1 MSKLTWKQW
10 TQSPKDLKTYSRIA
24 SNVELFEYCVA
35 AMNNGDFT
43 MHACLQLSL
52 EKDVAPNDFLA
63 SARKA
68 WLALRYQIPPLAATI
83 SKGPD
88 TDITMTYRVPT
99 AEEADDWARETVNIY
114 EGADGSLEDARF
126 QVSSRPNP
134 AEGSGLGCFVH
145 VVPGASQREYGLVI
159 VVNHSLFDG
168 TGGKIVSGRF
178 LTHLAEVL
186 RAEGRAP
193 EIAWGKETENLLPG
207 YEEVMADAEADSNEK
222 ARKGTLD
229 AVLGEIVRLAER
241 AHTVRYAASY
251 VPPDKPKRTRTR
263 VASRVVDQETS
274 ACILT
279 ACKARGFTPNHVA
292 NAALSIVL
300 ARNNP
305 PTPSTPDTA
314 SHVYWLAINCRDRL
328 RPPYNGDAVYP
339 FFAMNMYPLAIPVK
353 DAYLPESAPKDEVKK
368 RLLALTEQ
376 VKPTYVYGKTLPALL
391 AIEQEL
397 MGMLIGPVLA
407 AGTMPPQTNPLFM
420 ADGDANK
427 QIPITCPGAFT
438 VSRYMMSVNKRDG
451 APICRLQ
458 TFGGKLIFNLDYNPD
473 AIPRDVAEEWT
484 QAWAD
489 TTALIAQ
496 RPCVHVCEAVYVRM
510 SMLSALSLFLP
521 SPLLTTM
528 ALLTAATMA
537 APSLPELLSSN
548 RAPTDN
554 ERQSTLAL
562 IQSWRREEAAL
573 EAEVSALQ
581 AALTQKFAKLEDVRG
596 RIHLHRGALSSLRSL
611 PLEVLQHIFRF
622 TLPTAHN
629 ALLSPDEPPI
639 LLTRVCRA
647 WREVALSTPELW
659 ASFHVVCTPFDTD
672 MSEQARQVV
681 ELRLRAVETWL
692 ARSGTWP
699 LDISI
704 HAEYL
709 PVSGNASTVTSV
721 LRTVLSHSR
730 RWRDLAVVATM
741 EEMAELLP
749 LRLDLP
755 QLRSFAFCEL
765 GQSVHPDTVERSQPL
780 FLSGARNLQHVT
792 LLYRRSDQLK
802 ALRVLPLQN
811 MVSLH
816 LCARY
821 SIVALHDG
829 LQHLVG
835 ACVHLQHLRLK
846 LISSGREDFVGPEV
860 AQTTYRGSPTV
871 LPDLATLDLSCYP
884 AIAKALFDRV
894 SAPSL
899 SSLSLSLI
907 GCVFRD
913 GPESTALARFLRRSG
928 VPVRKLCITTYE
940 EDILHECLP
949 YLPHLEE
956 LVINRRANGWTPGL
970 SALEPLLHEGHA
982 MACPYLQL
990 AEFDRCDV
998 DLQWLL
1004 QFLQARASNLD
1015 HGPPVLRSVKAYF
1028 STPPSDNVE
1037 ELVAPFRLAGVHVE
1051 MHWNERKQ
1059 ERQYHPR
1066 IGVDWEAVVEEMSG
1080 DVNEWDTGGAWGI

>member
-1 MSKLTWKQW
+1 MSKLTWKHW
-10 TQSPKDLKTYSRIA
+10 TQSPEDPKSYSRIA

-43 MHACLQLSL
+43 MHACLQLAL
-52 EKDVAPNDFLA
+52 EKDVAPTDFLA

-83 SKGPD
+83 SKGPG

-99 AEEADDWARETVNIY
+99 IEEADAWARETVNIY
-114 EGADGSLEDARF
+114 EGAHGSLEEARF
-126 QVSSRPNP
+126 HVSSRPNP
-134 AEGSGLGCFVH
+134 AEGSGLGCLVH

-178 LTHLAEVL
+178 LNHLAEVL
-186 RAEGRAP
+186 RADGRAP
-193 EIAWGKETENLLPG
+193 DVSWGREIGNLLPG
-207 YEEVMADAEADSNEK
+207 YEEVMSDTEAAADEK

-241 AHTVRYAASY
+241 AHTVTYAANY
-251 VPPDKPKRTRTR
+251 VPPDKPKRTSTR
-263 VASRVVDQETS
+263 VASRVVDQATS
-274 ACILT
+274 ARIIA
-279 ACKARGFTPNHVA
+279 ACKARGYTPNHVA

-314 SHVYWLAINCRDRL
+314 SHVYWLAINCRNRL
-328 RPPYNGDAVYP
+328 RSPYNGDAVYP

-353 DAYLPESAPKDEVKK
+353 DAYLPENTPQDEVKD

-427 QIPITCPGAFT
+427 QIPTACAGAFT
-438 VSRYMMSVNKRDG
+438 VARYMMSVNKRDG

-458 TFGGKLIFNLDYNPD
+458 TFAGKLVFNMDYNPD

-489 TTALIAQ
+489 TTALIA
-496 RPCVHVCEAVYVRM
+496 RPSMRICEAVCVRM
-510 SMLSALSLFLP
+510 SVLSALSLLLP

-528 ALLTAATMA
+528 ELLTAATMA
-537 APSLPELLSSN
+537 APSLLGLLSSN
-548 RAPTDN
+548 RASTDD
-554 ERQSTLAL
+554 ERQSALAL
-562 IQSWRREEAAL
+562 IQDWRAEEAAL
-573 EAEVSALQ
+573 EAEVRVLQ
-581 AALTQKFAKLEDVRG
+581 AALTQKSAQMED
-596 RIHLHRGALSSLRSL
+596 
-611 PLEVLQHIFRF
+611 
-622 TLPTAHN
+622 
-629 ALLSPDEPPI
+629 
-639 LLTRVCRA
+639 
-647 WREVALSTPELW
+647 LW
-659 ASFHVVCTPFDTD
+659 ASFHVVCTPFDRD
-672 MSEQARQVV
+672 MSERAREVV

-704 HAEYL
+704 HADGDLEGG
-709 PVSGNASTVTSV
+709 PQSTSTVTAV
-721 LRTVLSHSR
+721 LRAILPHSR
-730 RWRDLAVVATM
+730 RWRNMAVVATM

-749 LRLDLP
+749 LHLDLP
-755 QLRSFAFCEL
+755 QLRSFAFCQL
-765 GQSVHPDTVERSQPL
+765 GQSMPFGADESFWPIV
-780 FLSGARNLQHVT
+780 LSGAHSLQHVT
-792 LLYRRSDQLK
+792 LLYKRSDQLK
-802 ALRVLPLQN
+802 AN

-816 LCARY
+816 LCTEYTTA
-821 SIVALHDG
+821 ALHKS

-846 LISSGREDFVGPEV
+846 LIPSRREGFGEPEE

-871 LPDLATLDLSCYP
+871 LPDLATLDLSCEP
-884 AIAKALFDRV
+884 AMAKALFDRV

-899 SSLSLSLI
+899 GSLSLSI
-907 GCVFRD
+907 IRQ
-913 GPESTALARFLRRSG
+913 STALASFLRRSG
-928 VPVRKLCITTYE
+928 APIRNFCITTYDAE
-940 EDILHECLP
+940 ILQKCLP

-956 LVINRRANGWTPGL
+956 LVIHRHPVNAAWTPRP
-970 SALEPLLHEGHA
+970 SVLELLLQEGPA
-982 MACPYLQL
+982 MACPFLQS
-990 AEFDRCDV
+990 AEIDGFGV
-998 DLQWLL
+998 DIQWLL
-1004 QFLQARASNLD
+1004 RFLRARAPNL
-1015 HGPPVLRSVKAYF
+1015 HNAQPVLRSVKAYL
-1028 STPPSDNVE
+1028 SSPPSDNVE
-1037 ELVAPFRLAGVHVE
+1037 ELVAPFRLAGIHVN

-1059 ERQYHPR
+1059 ERKYRPR
-1066 IGVDWEAVVEEMSG
+1066 IGADVEKVIEGMSR
-1080 DVNEWDTGGAWGI
+1080 DMDYWDSGGSWGIWWG

>member
-1 MSKLTWKQW
+1 MSRLTWKQW
-10 TQSPKDLKTYSRIA
+10 TQSPEDPKSYSRIA

-52 EKDVAPNDFLA
+52 EKDVAHTDFLA

-83 SKGPD
+83 SKGPG

-99 AEEADDWARETVNIY
+99 TEEANAWARETVNIY
-114 EGADGSLEDARF
+114 DGAHGSLEEARF

-178 LTHLAEVL
+178 LNHLAEVL
-186 RAEGRAP
+186 RADRRAP
-193 EIAWGKETENLLPG
+193 DVSWGREIENLLPG
-207 YEEVMADAEADSNEK
+207 YEEVMSDTEAAADEK

-241 AHTVRYAASY
+241 AHTLTYAANY
-251 VPPDKPKRTRTR
+251 VPPDKPKRTSTR

-274 ACILT
+274 ARIIA
-279 ACKARGFTPNHVA
+279 ACKARGYTPNHVA

-314 SHVYWLAINCRDRL
+314 SHVYWLAINCRNRL
-328 RPPYNGDAVYP
+328 RVPYNGDAVYP

-353 DAYLPESAPKDEVKK
+353 DAYLPESAPKDEVKD

-427 QIPITCPGAFT
+427 QIPTACAGAFT
-438 VSRYMMSVNKRDG
+438 VARYMMSVNKRDG

-458 TFGGKLIFNLDYNPD
+458 AFAGKLVFNMDYNPD
-473 AIPRDVAEEWT
+473 AIPREVAEEWT
-484 QAWAD
+484 QAWVD
-489 TTALIAQ
+489 TTALIA
-496 RPCVHVCEAVYVRM
+496 Y
-510 SMLSALSLFLP
+510 
-521 SPLLTTM
+521 PLLTAM
-528 ALLTAATMA
+528 ELLTAATMA
-537 APSLPELLSSN
+537 APSLLGLLSSN
-548 RAPTDN
+548 RASTDD
-554 ERQSTLAL
+554 ERQSALAL
-562 IQSWRREEAAL
+562 IQDWRAEEAAL
-573 EAEVSALQ
+573 EAEVRVLQ
-581 AALTQKFAKLEDVRG
+581 AALTQKSAQMED
-596 RIHLHRGALSSLRSL
+596 
-611 PLEVLQHIFRF
+611 
-622 TLPTAHN
+622 
-629 ALLSPDEPPI
+629 
-639 LLTRVCRA
+639 
-647 WREVALSTPELW
+647 LW
-659 ASFHVVCTPFDTD
+659 ASFHVVCTPFDRD
-672 MSEQARQVV
+672 MSERAREVV

-704 HAEYL
+704 HADGDLEGG
-709 PVSGNASTVTSV
+709 PQSTSTVTAV
-721 LRTVLSHSR
+721 LRAILPHNR
-730 RWRDLAVVATM
+730 RWRHMAVVATM

-749 LRLDLP
+749 LHLDLP
-755 QLRSFAFCEL
+755 QLRSFAFCQL
-765 GQSVHPDTVERSQPL
+765 GQSVHLGADESFWPIV
-780 FLSGARNLQHVT
+780 LSGAHSLQHVT
-792 LLYRRSDQLK
+792 LLYKRSDQLK
-802 ALRVLPLQN
+802 AISVLPLQN

-816 LCARY
+816 LCTEYTTA
-821 SIVALHDG
+821 ALHKS

-846 LISSGREDFVGPEV
+846 LVPSRREGFGEPEE

-871 LPDLATLDLSCYP
+871 LPDLATLDLSCEP
-884 AIAKALFDRV
+884 AMAKALFDRV
-894 SAPSL
+894 FAPSL
-899 SSLSLSLI
+899 GSLSLSI
-907 GCVFRD
+907 I
-913 GPESTALARFLRRSG
+913 RR
-928 VPVRKLCITTYE
+928 VPIRNFCITTYDAE
-940 EDILHECLP
+940 ILQKCLP

-956 LVINRRANGWTPGL
+956 LVIHRHPVNAAWTPRP
-970 SALEPLLHEGHA
+970 SVLELLLQEGPA
-982 MACPYLQL
+982 MACPFLQS
-990 AEFDRCDV
+990 AEIDGFGV
-998 DLQWLL
+998 DIQWLL
-1004 QFLQARASNLD
+1004 QFLRARAPNL
-1015 HGPPVLRSVKAYF
+1015 HNGQPVLRSVKAYF

-1037 ELVAPFRLAGVHVE
+1037 QLVAPFRLAGIHVN

-1059 ERQYHPR
+1059 ELKYRPR
-1066 IGVDWEAVVEEMSG
+1066 IGADVEKVIEGMSRDMDDWDSG
-1080 DVNEWDTGGAWGI
+1080 GSWGVWWG

>member
-10 TQSPKDLKTYSRIA
+10 TQSPEDPKSYSRIA

-43 MHACLQLSL
+43 MHACLQLAL

-83 SKGPD
+83 SKGPG

-99 AEEADDWARETVNIY
+99 TEEADAWARETVNIY
-114 EGADGSLEDARF
+114 EGAHGILEEARF

-178 LTHLAEVL
+178 LNHLAEVL
-186 RAEGRAP
+186 RADGRAP
-193 EIAWGKETENLLPG
+193 DVSWGREIENLLPG
-207 YEEVMADAEADSNEK
+207 YEEVMADTEAAADEK

-229 AVLGEIVRLAER
+229 AVLGEIVRLAEIDALPPVLHR
-241 AHTVRYAASY
+241 AWSTKRLARASSPLAKRAAIRPIML
-251 VPPDKPKRTRTR
+251 VT
-263 VASRVVDQETS
+263 
-274 ACILT
+274 
-279 ACKARGFTPNHVA
+279 

-314 SHVYWLAINCRDRL
+314 SHVYWLAINCRNRL

-353 DAYLPESAPKDEVKK
+353 DAYLPESAPKDEVMA

-427 QIPITCPGAFT
+427 QIPTACAGAFT
-438 VSRYMMSVNKRDG
+438 VSCYMMSVNKRDG

-458 TFGGKLIFNLDYNPD
+458 TFAGKLVFNMDYNPD

-489 TTALIAQ
+489 TTALIAY
-496 RPCVHVCEAVYVRM
+496 PH
-510 SMLSALSLFLP
+510 
-521 SPLLTTM
+521 LTTM

-537 APSLPELLSSN
+537 APSLLGLLSSN
-548 RAPTDN
+548 RAPTAD

-562 IQSWRREEAAL
+562 IQDWRAEEAAL
-573 EAEVSALQ
+573 EAEVRALQ
-581 AALTQKFAKLEDVRG
+581 AALMQKSAELEDSCSTSSASRSQSRTTRSSRPTSRRSCSPVSAAPGG
-596 RIHLHRGALSSLRSL
+596 R
-611 PLEVLQHIFRF
+611 
-622 TLPTAHN
+622 
-629 ALLSPDEPPI
+629 
-639 LLTRVCRA
+639 
-647 WREVALSTPELW
+647 
-659 ASFHVVCTPFDTD
+659 D
-672 MSEQARQVV
+672 MSERAREVV

-704 HAEYL
+704 HADGDLEGG
-709 PVSGNASTVTSV
+709 PQSTSTVTAV
-721 LRTVLSHSR
+721 LRAILPHSR
-730 RWRDLAVVATM
+730 RWRNMAVVATM

-749 LRLDLP
+749 LHLDLP
-755 QLRSFAFCEL
+755 QLRSFAFCQL
-765 GQSVHPDTVERSQPL
+765 GQSVHYGADESFWPIV
-780 FLSGARNLQHVT
+780 LSGAHSLQHVT
-792 LLYRRSDQLK
+792 LLYNRSDQLK
-802 ALRVLPLQN
+802 AVSVLPLQN

-816 LCARY
+816 LCAEY
-821 SIVALHDG
+821 TTAALHKS
-829 LQHLVG
+829 LQHFVG

-846 LISSGREDFVGPEV
+846 LIPSRREGFGEPEE

-871 LPDLATLDLSCYP
+871 LPDLATLDLSCEP
-884 AIAKALFDRV
+884 AMAKALFDRV

-899 SSLSLSLI
+899 GSLSLSI
-907 GCVFRD
+907 IRRSFRD
-913 GPESTALARFLRRSG
+913 GPESTALASFLRRSG
-928 VPVRKLCITTYE
+928 VPIRNFCITTYDAE
-940 EDILHECLP
+940 ILQKCLP

-956 LVINRRANGWTPGL
+956 LVIHRHPVNAAWTPRP
-970 SALEPLLHEGHA
+970 SVLELLLQEGPA
-982 MACPYLQL
+982 MACPFLQS
-990 AEFDRCDV
+990 AEIDGFGV
-998 DLQWLL
+998 DIQWLL
-1004 QFLQARASNLD
+1004 RFLRARAPNL
-1015 HGPPVLRSVKAYF
+1015 HNAQQVLRSVKAYL
-1028 STPPSDNVE
+1028 SSPPSDNVE
-1037 ELVAPFRLAGVHVE
+1037 ELVAPFRLAGIDVN

-1059 ERQYHPR
+1059 ERKYRPR
-1066 IGVDWEAVVEEMSG
+1066 IGADVEKVVEGMSR
-1080 DVNEWDTGGAWGI
+1080 DMDDWDSGGSWGVWWG